1 MPKTSNWEIE
11 YPNGTVA
18 PNVPVVMQA
27 QAVSVEN
34 ALNSIAIAPL
44 IICQKAH
51 ETQTL
56 VTAGAFT
63 DIRWDG
69 HVHIQGIEHTPG
81 DSTFIVSEDGIYNVN
96 ARVAFNGPNVTGTIF
111 IYVNGIRLD
120 NTLEDEIGGPTAWPK
135 PRILHYVKL
144 QAGDAVT
151 IVGVSNQPNTVLSSE
166 SSFQMAKIAGF

>member
-1 MPKTSNWEIE
+1 MPKTTNWEIE

-34 ALNSIAIAPL
+34 ALNSIAVAPL
-44 IICQKAH
+44 IICAKNSG
-51 ETQTL
+51 QTL
-56 VTAGAFT
+56 PTAGAFV
-63 DIRWDG
+63 DIKWDA
-69 HVHIQGIEHTPG
+69 HIHAQGIEHTPG

-96 ARVAFNGPNVTGTIF
+96 ARVAFGGSNTTGTIF
-111 IYVNGIRLD
+111 IYINGIRQN
-120 NTLEDEIGGPTAWPK
+120 NTLEDEIGGATAYPK

-144 QAGDAVT
+144 QAGDALK
-151 IVGVSNQPNTVLSSE
+151 IVGVSNQPNTGLSNE